1 MEAQGARRRFPWSGF
16 ILLLSG
22 ILEIRGA
29 EIYTIPGLPLRLDV
43 PKCPQMSD
51 SDSIEWE
58 DEVGRLGKW
67 KKTPSYSLYCNA
79 TLCTMHP
86 NGSLTLQKPKDTA
99 KNYRV
104 KVYDSEGRLK
114 CNESLT
120 RIVEEMLQTPVL
132 TYNCTS
138 AGASVYCATTA
149 RNTTN
154 LTLSWGKI
162 SQTTG
167 EKSIARNIKEL
178 NDPVRCVVSNLAC
191 HTAETVT
198 VHCTVWDL
206 YLIVSVAGGGAALI
220 IFIALVVYSVK
231 YKPWRSRSQTEED
244 VETNRRQAN
253 AVQRQLL
260 PPAGQTG
267 PLCIQGDG
275 TDHGLVQKPPTPHR
289 PGEPTPGGRK
299 GKRTRSHRL
308 PPPPA
313 PGKTATTCDTP
324 APAQSRPALP
334 GNHPREQAP
343 RLQPRT
349 KSKPPR
355 QSRKSRL

>member
-198 VHCTVWDL
+198 VHCT
-206 YLIVSVAGGGAALI
+206 
-220 IFIALVVYSVK
+220 
-231 YKPWRSRSQTEED
+231 EED